1 MSRRCP
7 PTLDGSAI
15 PSGYLVDTFFVAP
28 GSHTFVVSTI
38 DNVGND
44 ATKTTI
50 TFEVHATAESLG
62 KNVVRAFELGLI
74 TKQGT
79 ANSLGAKTG
88 SAALRSHQR
97 GQHATEWNQ
106 LGAFINELEAR
117 RGKSIDPVTAD
128 QLHRVRAGP

>member
-1 MSRRCP
+1 M
-7 PTLDGSAI
+7 
-15 PSGYLVDTFFVAP
+15 
-28 GSHTFVVSTI
+28 
-38 DNVGND
+38 GND
-44 ATKTTI
+44 ATKTI

-79 ANSLGAKTG
+79 ANSLGAKTD
-88 SAALRSHQR
+88 AALRSHQR

-106 LGAFINELEAR
+106 LGAFINELEAQ

-128 QLHRVRAGP
+128 RFIAFAQDLIARLG